1 MCLYASDTDMDVQT
15 DTAETLDSGLTS
27 GIIPKECDN
36 ARNRVSVR
44 SMHAE
49 TDSHMPPMREG
60 YDWYVFRASYGR
72 EDRASKLLHEGLGVF
87 TYIPRRT
94 VYTRTE
100 TGVKPK
106 IENLLPNIVF
116 AFLPEREARLYAK
129 GPSDEDAN
137 FKIASKETKKTIFEL
152 NTLISFYYDHF
163 KKGNDGMNKPLLIPY
178 SKMELF
184 VNATWP
190 EKNVIPLGQEVE
202 YAIGEEVEV
211 IEGIFKGLKGRVIRK
226 IDKKYRLGVQFVNGG
241 MQQPTS
247 PKSRE
252 RRRLLFQLPCL
263 GSFGS
268 AYIPVSYFRKIEE

>member
-1 MCLYASDTDMDVQT
+1 MDAPSDTV
-15 DTAETLDSGLTS
+15 ETLDSGLAS
-27 GIIPKECDN
+27 GTIPKRCDD
-36 ARNRVSVR
+36 AHDGVSVENVPT
-44 SMHAE
+44 E
-49 TDSHMPPMREG
+49 TNSHIPPKREG

-72 EDRASKLLHEGLGVF
+72 ADKASKLLRDGLGVF

-94 VYTRTE
+94 IYTRTK

-116 AFLPEREARLYAK
+116 AFLPKHEARLYAK
-129 GPSDEDAN
+129 GPSDRDTD
-137 FKIASKETKKTIFEL
+137 FKKASNETKKTIFEL
-152 NTLISFYYDHF
+152 NALISFYYDHF
-163 KKGNDGMNKPLLIPY
+163 KTGDDGMNAPLLIPY
-178 SKMELF
+178 NKMEIF

-190 EKNVIPLGQEVE
+190 EKNVIPLGQDQSLLAE

-211 IEGIFKGLKGRVIRK
+211 IDGIFKGLKGRVIRK
-226 IDKKYRLGVQFVNGG
+226 TDNKQRLGVQFINGG
-241 MQQPTS
+241 MQSPTQ

-268 AYIPVSYFRKIEE
+268 AYIPVSYFRKIEEQP

>member
-1 MCLYASDTDMDVQT
+1 MDVQSGT
-15 DTAETLDSGLTS
+15 VETLDSGLTS
-27 GIIPKECDN
+27 GIIPKGCDS
-36 ARNRVSVR
+36 AQEGVSVR
-44 SMHAE
+44 NMPAE
-49 TDSHMPPMREG
+49 TDSHIPPMREG

-72 EDRASKLLHEGLGVF
+72 EDRASKLLHDVLGVF

-94 VYTRTE
+94 VYKRTE

-116 AFLPEREARLYAK
+116 AFLPEYEARLYAK
-129 GPSDEDAN
+129 GPSDEDSN
-137 FKIASKETKKTIFEL
+137 FKDASKETRRTIFEL

-163 KKGNDGMNKPLLIPY
+163 RKGSDGMNKPLLIPY
-178 SKMELF
+178 SKMEIF

-190 EKNVIPLGQEVE
+190 EKNVIPLVQEQQME
-202 YAIGEEVEV
+202 YTIGEEVEV
-211 IEGIFKGLKGRVIRK
+211 IEGVFKGLKGRVIRK
-226 IDKKYRLGVQFVNGG
+226 IDNKHRLGVQFINGG
-241 MQQPTS
+241 MQQPKS

-268 AYIPVSYFRKIEE
+268 AYIPVSYFRKIE

>member
-1 MCLYASDTDMDVQT
+1 MDATSDTV
-15 DTAETLDSGLTS
+15 ETFDSGLASGTS
-27 GIIPKECDN
+27 PKGCDLAQN
-36 ARNRVSVR
+36 GVSVR
-44 SMHAE
+44 NMPAE
-49 TDSHMPPMREG
+49 TDSHIPPKRKG

-72 EDRASKLLHEGLGVF
+72 EDRAGQLLHDVLGVF

-94 VYTRTE
+94 VYKRTE

-116 AFLPEREARLYAK
+116 AFLPEHEARLYAK
-129 GPSDEDAN
+129 GPSDNDAY
-137 FKIASKETKKTIFEL
+137 FKSATKETKKTIFEL

-178 SKMELF
+178 NKMEIF

-190 EKNVIPLGQEVE
+190 EKNVIPLSQDKTQLEE

-211 IEGIFKGLKGRVIRK
+211 VEGVFKGLKGRVIRK
-226 IDKKYRLGVQFVNGG
+226 IDNKQRLGVQILNGG
-241 MQQPTS
+241 MQQPKS

-252 RRRLLFQLPCL
+252 RRRLFFQLPCL

-268 AYIPVSYFRKIEE
+268 AYIPVSYFRKIE

>member
-1 MCLYASDTDMDVQT
+1 MDAPSDTV
-15 DTAETLDSGLTS
+15 ETLDSGLTS
-27 GIIPKECDN
+27 GTSPKGCDN
-36 ARNRVSVR
+36 AQNGVSVR
-44 SMHAE
+44 NMPAE
-49 TDSHMPPMREG
+49 TDSHIPPMREG

-72 EDRASKLLHEGLGVF
+72 EDRASKLLQEGLGVF

-116 AFLPEREARLYAK
+116 AFLPEYEARLYAK
-129 GPSDEDAN
+129 GPSEEDED
-137 FKIASKETKKTIFEL
+137 FKKASKETRRTIFEL
-152 NTLISFYYDHF
+152 NALISFYYDHF
-163 KKGNDGMNKPLLIPY
+163 KKGNDGVNKPLLIPY

-190 EKNVIPLGQEVE
+190 EKNVIPLGQGKAQLEE

-211 IEGIFKGLKGRVIRK
+211 IEGVFKGLKGRVIRK
-226 IDKKYRLGVQFVNGG
+226 IDNKHRLGVQLINGG
-241 MQQPTS
+241 MQPPTS

-268 AYIPVSYFRKIEE
+268 AYIPVSYFRKIIE